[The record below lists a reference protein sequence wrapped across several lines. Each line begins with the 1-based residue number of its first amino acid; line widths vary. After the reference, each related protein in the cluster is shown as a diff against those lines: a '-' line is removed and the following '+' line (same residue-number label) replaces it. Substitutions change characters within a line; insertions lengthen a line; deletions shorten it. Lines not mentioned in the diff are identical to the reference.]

1 MRVRRRLIKHPA
13 KVIAAIILLAFV
25 GLVLVGL
32 SNLFGQENMGYFV
45 LIILSVVAASIL
57 LTGLVRLLVWCI
69 YQIFC

>member
-13 KVIAAIILLAFV
+13 KVVAAIILLAFV

-32 SNLFGQENMGYFV
+32 SNLFGQEMGYFV